1 MESASSYEDT
11 DSTHVE
17 LSTVCMAS
25 EQKKGLLLS
34 EITIGC
40 GKKTCK
46 SNTYM
51 SGSGHCLNCTSML
64 PREADFPRV
73 TIFIV
78 DFIFF
83 YVTIYS
89 LSLSEW

>member
-1 MESASSYEDT
+1 MKTLTQHMWNCQLYAWL
-11 DSTHVE
+11 VN
-17 LSTVCMAS
+17 
-25 EQKKGLLLS
+25 KKGLLLF
-34 EITIGC
+34 EIDIGC
-40 GKKTCK
+40 GNVQIRTHL
-46 SNTYM
+46 NT
-51 SGSGHCLNCTSML
+51 SGSGHCLNCTSLL
-64 PREADFPRV
+64 PREPDFPRV